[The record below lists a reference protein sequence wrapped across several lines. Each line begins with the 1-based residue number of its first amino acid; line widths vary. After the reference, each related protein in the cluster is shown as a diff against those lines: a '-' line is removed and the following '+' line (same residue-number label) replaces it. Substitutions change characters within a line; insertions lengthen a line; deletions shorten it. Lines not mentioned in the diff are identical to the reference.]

1 MQSPCSTLAIC
12 LHPTLATECAKT
24 VVMNDFTDRMLRAAK
39 LDSELYEEV
48 EADTATLGQAA
59 AVVTLSSIATGIG
72 TSGLGSP
79 STLVLGTLAAL
90 VGWFLWAVLIY
101 VIGVKL
107 LPEPQTES
115 DIGELLRT
123 IGFASSPGILRVFG
137 VIPVFGPLIL
147 VAASLWMLAAMV
159 VAVRQALD
167 YEGTVR
173 AVGVC
178 LIGFFFQ
185 ALLIAAFI

>member
-1 MQSPCSTLAIC
+1 M
-12 LHPTLATECAKT
+12 
-24 VVMNDFTDRMLRAAK
+24 MNDFTDRMLRAAK

-48 EADTATLGQAA
+48 EADTAALGQAA

-72 TSGLGSP
+72 ASGVGSL
-79 STLVLGTLAAL
+79 STVLLSTLAAL
-90 VGWFLWAVLIY
+90 VGWFLWASLIY
-101 VIGVKL
+101 LIGVKL

-123 IGFASSPGILRVFG
+123 IGFASSPGILRIFG
-137 VIPVFGPLIL
+137 VVPVFGPLI
-147 VAASLWMLAAMV
+147 VVVASLWMLAAMV

>member
-1 MQSPCSTLAIC
+1 
-12 LHPTLATECAKT
+12 
-24 VVMNDFTDRMLRAAK
+24 
-39 LDSELYEEV
+39 EV